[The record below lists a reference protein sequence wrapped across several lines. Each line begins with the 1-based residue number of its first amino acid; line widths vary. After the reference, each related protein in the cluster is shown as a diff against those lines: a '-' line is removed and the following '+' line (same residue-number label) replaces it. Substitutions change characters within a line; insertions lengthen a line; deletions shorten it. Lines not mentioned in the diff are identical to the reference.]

1 LRGGEGGGGVAGALL
16 VDGAQ
21 PLLDVLLEELR
32 GLLEERR
39 NVGVRVLLLEVVQLL
54 KTLKIQILIKLLQI
68 FSIK

>member
-1 LRGGEGGGGVAGALL
+1 VAGALL

-54 KTLKIQILIKLLQI
+54 KTLKIQI
-68 FSIK
+68 

>member
-1 LRGGEGGGGVAGALL
+1 MAGALL